1 MASQI
6 EEFLA
11 KKKEQTTLLDLH
23 NCTANSKEELRKLVE
38 KVPEFKIKP
47 EKKLGDIKIKE
58 KKFKFKLPKKESKKP
73 FPFAEPTP
81 SEMKGVSLDE
91 LYSVNIP
98 WKMLTSLRPKSK
110 IDEEYFSRQVE
121 LGTATLKTRNAEKRT
136 PRDSFLRKKKNAS
149 GGVESKFL
157 SCKECGIE
165 FCTGESCKIFDYD
178 SFKRIAV
185 STVQATTEQTQE
197 PVSQEKKLSKK
208 KNASKGPKV
217 KSRGPAAV
225 NVKNTLAKKN
235 GERII
240 IGVKTMKKNSI
251 GVPEKSI
258 LDKSNKNVKTTVKD
272 KIYSSKDDMK
282 KITIINENAI
292 KKKQELLKK
301 KS

>member
-47 EKKLGDIKIKE
+47 EKKPDDMKIKE
-58 KKFKFKLPKKESKKP
+58 KKFKFKLSKKEIKKP

-91 LYSVNIP
+91 LYSVNIQ

-121 LGTATLKTRNAEKRT
+121 LGTATLKTRNMEKRT
-136 PRDSFLRKKKNAS
+136 PFESFLRKKKNAS
-149 GGVESKFL
+149 GGVEAKFL

-165 FCTGESCKIFDYD
+165 FCTGDSCKIFDYD
-178 SFKRIAV
+178 SFKRIAI
-185 STVQATTEQTQE
+185 STVQTTNEQTQE
-197 PVSQEKKLSKK
+197 QTSQENKSTKKKKLNKGSKIK
-208 KNASKGPKV
+208 LRVNDTRSTIIKNVPTK
-217 KSRGPAAV
+217 
-225 NVKNTLAKKN
+225 NVEK
-235 GERII
+235 II
-240 IGVKTMKKNSI
+240 SVKTN
-251 GVPEKSI
+251 
-258 LDKSNKNVKTTVKD
+258 
-272 KIYSSKDDMK
+272 
-282 KITIINENAI
+282 
-292 KKKQELLKK
+292 QLLLRRDLRNYD
-301 KS
+301 

>member
-47 EKKLGDIKIKE
+47 EKKLGDIKIRE
-58 KKFKFKLPKKESKKP
+58 KKFKFKLPKKESKKS

-178 SFKRIAV
+178 SFKRVAV
-185 STVQATTEQTQE
+185 SAVQTTTEQTQE
-197 PVSQEKKLSKK
+197 PAFQEKKLSKK
-208 KNASKGPKV
+208 KNASKGLKA
-217 KSRGPAAV
+217 KSRGPVV
-225 NVKNTLAKKN
+225 NVKNAQVKKN

-240 IGVKTMKKNSI
+240 IGVNTKKKNSI
-251 GVPEKSI
+251 AVPEKLI
-258 LDKSNKNVKTTVKD
+258 TDKSNENGKTIIKNKL
-272 KIYSSKDDMK
+272 YSSKADTK
-282 KITIINENAI
+282 VTKENSI
-292 KKKQELLKK
+292 KKTRIVENK

>member
-1 MASQI
+1 
-6 EEFLA
+6 
-11 KKKEQTTLLDLH
+11 
-23 NCTANSKEELRKLVE
+23 
-38 KVPEFKIKP
+38 
-47 EKKLGDIKIKE
+47 
-58 KKFKFKLPKKESKKP
+58 
-73 FPFAEPTP
+73 
-81 SEMKGVSLDE
+81 MKGVSLDE

-178 SFKRIAV
+178 SFKRVAV
-185 STVQATTEQTQE
+185 SAVQTITEQTQE
-197 PVSQEKKLSKK
+197 PAFQEKKLSKK
-208 KNASKGPKV
+208 KNASKGLKA
-217 KSRGPAAV
+217 KSRGPVV
-225 NVKNTLAKKN
+225 NVKNAQVKKN

-240 IGVKTMKKNSI
+240 IGVNTKKKNSI
-251 GVPEKSI
+251 AVPEKLI
-258 LDKSNKNVKTTVKD
+258 TDKSNENGKTIIKNKL
-272 KIYSSKDDMK
+272 YSSKADTK
-282 KITIINENAI
+282 VTKENSI
-292 KKKQELLKK
+292 KKTRIVENK

>member
-47 EKKLGDIKIKE
+47 EKKLSDIKIRE
-58 KKFKFKLPKKESKKP
+58 KKFKFKLPKKESKKS

-81 SEMKGVSLDE
+81 SEMRGVSLDE

-121 LGTATLKTRNAEKRT
+121 LGTATLKTRNAEKKT

-165 FCTGESCKIFDYD
+165 FCTGESCKVFDYD
-178 SFKRIAV
+178 SFKRVAV
-185 STVQATTEQTQE
+185 PAVQTTTEQTQE
-197 PVSQEKKLSKK
+197 PAAQEKKTSKK
-208 KNASKGPKV
+208 KNASKGLKV
-217 KSRGPAAV
+217 KSRGTVAV
-225 NVKNTLAKKN
+225 NIKNGLAKKN

-240 IGVKTMKKNSI
+240 IGVNTKKKNSTA
-251 GVPEKSI
+251 VPDKSI
-258 LDKSNKNVKTTVKD
+258 TDKSSNKNAKIIIKD
-272 KIYSSKDDMK
+272 KLHSSKADIK
-282 KITIINENAI
+282 VIKENSI
-292 KKKQELLKK
+292 KKTRVFD
-301 KS
+301 

>member
-47 EKKLGDIKIKE
+47 EKKLGDIKIRE
-58 KKFKFKLPKKESKKP
+58 KKFKFKLPKKESKKS

-121 LGTATLKTRNAEKRT
+121 LGTATLKTRNAEKKT
-136 PRDSFLRKKKNAS
+136 PRDSFLRRKKNAS

-178 SFKRIAV
+178 SFKRVAV
-185 STVQATTEQTQE
+185 SAVQTTIEQTQE
-197 PVSQEKKLSKK
+197 PASQEKKSSKK
-208 KNASKGPKV
+208 KNPSKGV
-217 KSRGPAAV
+217 NAKSRGPAV
-225 NVKNTLAKKN
+225 NVRNAPAKKN

-240 IGVKTMKKNSI
+240 IGVNTKKKNSTA
-251 GVPEKSI
+251 VPDNRSV
-258 LDKSNKNVKTTVKD
+258 DKSNVSVKTIMKD
-272 KIYSSKDDMK
+272 KLYSSKADMK
-282 KITIINENAI
+282 KKTVTKE
-292 KKKQELLKK
+292 KSLKK
-301 KS
+301 TPTVEKKEP

>member
-23 NCTANSKEELRKLVE
+23 NCIANSKEELRKLVE

-110 IDEEYFSRQVE
+110 IDEDYFSRQVE
-121 LGTATLKTRNAEKRT
+121 LGTATLKTRNVEKKT

-157 SCKECGIE
+157 SCKECGVE

-185 STVQATTEQTQE
+185 STAQTTSEQTQE
-197 PVSQEKKLSKK
+197 SVSQEKKLSKK
-208 KNASKGPKV
+208 KNASKGSKV
-217 KSRGPAAV
+217 KSRGPAV

-240 IGVKTMKKNSI
+240 IGVNTKKKNSI
-251 GVPEKSI
+251 SVPEKTI
-258 LDKSNKNVKTTVKD
+258 INKSNKNVKT
-272 KIYSSKDDMK
+272 
-282 KITIINENAI
+282 ITKENTI
-292 KKKQELLKK
+292 EKKQELLKK